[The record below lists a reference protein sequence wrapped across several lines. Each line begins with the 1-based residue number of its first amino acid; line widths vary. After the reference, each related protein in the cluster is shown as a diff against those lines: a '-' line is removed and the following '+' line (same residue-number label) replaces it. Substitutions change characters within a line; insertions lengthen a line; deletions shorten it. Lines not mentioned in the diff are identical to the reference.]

1 MKKHTRIAVDQYSAR
16 IGQLNDTTNVASTFS
31 VDPSVQQKLET
42 KMQESSEFLS
52 KINVIT
58 VTEQEGEKIGL
69 GVSGPIASRTNTD
82 VAGKTRKTRDVSGL
96 SSGKYRCEKT
106 NFDTHITYARLDAWA
121 KFPTFQTV
129 IASAILDRQALDRIM
144 IGFNGIKVSPDTDID
159 ANPLLQDVNKGWL
172 QHLREDAPENV
183 LGLVGKELPGKV
195 IIGTAAGADYVNLD
209 AAVMD
214 ATELLDPWYVGD
226 TGLVAIVGRK
236 LLSDK
241 YFPLINTKQAPT
253 ETLAADVI
261 VSQKRIGNLP
271 AVSVPFFP
279 DNAIL
284 ITRFDNLSIYVQ
296 EGARRRRLVDAPE
309 SDCIKN
315 FESSNDAYVI
325 EDNGLAVLIQ
335 NIEHQPVQA

>member
-16 IGQLNDTTNVASTFS
+16 IAQLNDTTNVASTFS
-31 VDPSVQQKLET
+31 VDPTVQQKLET

-58 VTEQEGEKIGL
+58 VTEQEGEKVGL
-69 GVSGPIASRTNTD
+69 GVSGPIASRTNT
-82 VAGKTRKTRDVSGL
+82 ATPGKTRQTRDVSAM

-106 NFDTHITYARLDAWA
+106 NFDTHITYTRLDAWA
-121 KFPTFQTV
+121 KFTDFQQRVAT
-129 IASAILDRQALDRIM
+129 AILQRQALDRMM
-144 IGFNGIKVSPDTDID
+144 IGFNGVKVSADTDMD

-183 LGLVGKELPGKV
+183 MGLVKQGLPGKV
-195 IIGTAAGADYVNLD
+195 IVGTAAGADYVNLD

-214 ATELLDPWYVGD
+214 ATELLDPWYAGD

-241 YFPLINTKQAPT
+241 YFPIVNTKQAPT

-261 VSQKRIGNLP
+261 VSQKRVGNLP

-284 ITRFDNLSIYVQ
+284 ITRFDNLSIYTQ

-315 FESSNDAYVI
+315 FESANDAYVI

-335 NIEHQPVQA
+335 NIEYQSAQA

>member
-1 MKKHTRIAVDQYSAR
+1 MKKNTRIALEQYSAR
-16 IGQLNDTTNVASTFS
+16 IAQLNDTTNVASTFS

-52 KINVIT
+52 KINIIT

-82 VAGKTRKTRDVSGL
+82 TPGKTRQTRDVSGL

-106 NFDTHITYARLDAWA
+106 NFDTHITYTRLDAWA
-121 KFPTFQTV
+121 KFPTFQQV
-129 IASAILDRQALDRIM
+129 IATAILQRQALDRMM
-144 IGFNGIKVSPDTDID
+144 IGFNGVKVSADTDIA

-183 LGLVGKELPGKV
+183 LGLVKQGLPGKV
-195 IIGTAAGADYVNLD
+195 IVGTAADADYVNLD

-241 YFPLINTKQAPT
+241 YFPIVNTKQAPS

-284 ITRFDNLSIYVQ
+284 ITRFDNLSIYTQ

-315 FESSNDAYVI
+315 FESANDAYVI

-335 NIEHQPVQA
+335 NIEYQSAQA